1 MTKIRKE
8 ARKKMVETAV
18 AKGGHELMAK
28 QLEKTVIDALT
39 LLPEPERARFGQ
51 SVQDRLEAARV
62 KAGTREESLA
72 MASILA
78 SLAEHEMGQFLAGP
92 ASREQML
99 EIAEKEPL
107 YAFYGCI
114 YTHSVLWLKT
124 QVASL

>member
-1 MTKIRKE
+1 MTKVRKE
-8 ARKKMVETAV
+8 TRKKMVETAV
-18 AKGGHELMAK
+18 AKGHELMAK
-28 QLEKTVIDALT
+28 QLEKTVIEALT
-39 LLPEPERARFGQ
+39 MLPEPERARFGQ
-51 SVQDRLEAARV
+51 RVQDRLEAARV

-78 SLAEHEMGQFLAGP
+78 NLAEHEMGQFLAGP

-99 EIAEKEPL
+99 EVAEKEPL